1 MFDTNGLFDFIS
13 QTYKPYKVK
22 ENQKKS
28 VNNAKYND
36 TTYLHG
42 DITADH
48 TLDDIKKRWKDED
61 ITRWT
66 VNYDK
71 PKNPI
76 SKDNHTWEKDK
87 VRSGVERFFLLKQDI
102 MRQII
107 ESYGEYMGEIDY
119 DKPKITYKS
128 EIKDDK
134 EDWNKDFTKALIANC
149 YTALNGE
156 FTIPSALIT
165 FLRTR
170 NAEGYIKKANM
181 PFTVY
186 SVKQRQWEHAIARVR
201 GYVQS
206 GINEYV
212 AMARVGQEWSEDG
225 WLDRAINETE
235 RGGGGAKGTSGKN
248 AGEGRI
254 GVTTLTTKYTVIKMA
269 GLQDRPDMGVFTNF
283 STFCATYNFGISK
296 LNDADWG
303 TLLVAYCKFQG
314 AWGKC
319 LLNLKTVKTDLDMV
333 KANCASYAFK
343 AGGGNC
349 PWPGNTT
356 DQWAYINNT
365 AHGAN
370 IYAHHNHRDG
380 FSEGIIVAYV
390 LGKIIKGENEGNKNI
405 QSIVDGAV
413 KEVESLV
420 GKLK

>member
-76 SKDNHTWEKDK
+76 SKDNHIWEKDK

-128 EIKDDK
+128 KIKDDK
-134 EDWNKDFTKALIANC
+134 EDWNKDFAKALIANC

-156 FTIPSALIT
+156 FTIPPSLIAY
-165 FLRTR
+165 LRER
-170 NAEGYIKKANM
+170 NAAGFIKKSKLPLTA
-181 PFTVY
+181 Y
-186 SVKQRQWEHAIARVR
+186 SVKVGQWPKAVARVR
-201 GYVQS
+201 EYVED
-206 GINEYV
+206 GFNEYV
-212 AMARVGQEWSEDG
+212 AMARVGQEWSEDS
-225 WLDRAINETE
+225 WANSVINTHE
-235 RGGGGAKGTSGKN
+235 RDGHGNPGTDGIGC
-248 AGEGRI
+248 GEGRI
-254 GVTTLTTKYTVIKMA
+254 GITFRKNKYRCIKA
-269 GLQDRPDMGVFTNF
+269 AHLENRPNMGNCSSFE
-283 STFCATYNFGISK
+283 SWCATYNYGIHL
-296 LNDADWG
+296 LNSADMRVITAVFCNMSPSG
-303 TLLVAYCKFQG
+303 QV
-314 AWGKC
+314 
-319 LLNLKTVKTDLDMV
+319 LLNLKTVKTELEMV
-333 KANCASYAFK
+333 MANCAAYVFK
-343 AGGGNC
+343 AT
-349 PWPGNTT
+349 PGLKWSQSTNPV
-356 DQWAYINNT
+356 DYINL
-365 AHGAN
+365 ARRAAN
-370 IYAHHNHRDG
+370 MYVHTNGHEG
-380 FSEGIIVAYV
+380 FSGGIIVAYV

-405 QSIVDGAV
+405 QSIVDSAV
-413 KEVESLV
+413 KEIEGLI
-420 GKLK
+420 GELKG